1 MRNLTFWLEIQE
13 NVSYRKV
20 RIDGDTERGR
30 VSIVFVDNDALN
42 KNTMPIEM
50 QNVNVYYSNTYMQLI
65 GYESVGEK
73 KYKLIGYY
81 LYNVKPR
88 TK

>member
-1 MRNLTFWLEIQE
+1 MRNLTFWLEIVE

-20 RIDGDTERGR
+20 RIDGSTSQE
-30 VSIVFVDNDALN
+30 INIIFVDNAALN
-42 KNTMPIEM
+42 KNTMPIKLH
-50 QNVNVYYSNTYMQLI
+50 NAHVSYNTTYMSLI
-65 GYESVGEK
+65 GYESLGEK